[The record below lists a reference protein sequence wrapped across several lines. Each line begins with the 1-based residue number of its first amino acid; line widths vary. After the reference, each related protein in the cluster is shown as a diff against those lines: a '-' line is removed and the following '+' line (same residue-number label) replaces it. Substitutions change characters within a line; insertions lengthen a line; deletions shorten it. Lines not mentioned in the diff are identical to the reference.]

1 LHREVVHH
9 LAYLNQVQ
17 QLQPLEKLA
26 QPGKR
31 QPGLGPSR
39 RLALAVA
46 FLEENRHQ
54 LPYFYSDLFEKCSN
68 LFDQILLY
76 PYFKQLLAKES
87 PPASS
92 FRQRV
97 WQLLRRGEELMAEM
111 KQQHRWITGEVHRG
125 TPFPMIIS
133 GPRLPASLKPV

>member
-1 LHREVVHH
+1 M
-9 LAYLNQVQ
+9 NQVQ
-17 QLQPLEKLA
+17 QLQPLENLA

-46 FLEENRHQ
+46 FLEENRPQ
-54 LPYFYSDLFEKCSN
+54 LPYFYPDLFQKCSN
-68 LFDQILLY
+68 LFDQILHY
-76 PYFKQLLAKES
+76 PYFRKLLVQES

-92 FRQRV
+92 FRLRV

-111 KQQHRWITGEVHRG
+111 KQEHDWIEDEARRG
-125 TPFPMIIS
+125 TPFPMVVAVP
-133 GPRLPASLKPV
+133 GLPAAPKPA